1 MFWSGFSFVG
11 VGSLIDE
18 HSAVSLGLIVTV
30 LGATWWLSGKQQ
42 ATVDSLERIKDG
54 LTSLGLGLDKS
65 NKKEDE
71 MEVTINNIRIQAQVA
86 KEVAV
91 ISARTAAE
99 MQARIMEH
107 LPNKKTNE

>member
-42 ATVDSLERIKDG
+42 ATVDSLERING
-54 LTSLGLGLDKS
+54 VLIALGSRLDKS
-65 NKKEDE
+65 DKKSDE
-71 MEVTINNIRIQAQVA
+71 MDGRVNNIQIQAQVA

-91 ISARTAAE
+91 IRTAAE
-99 MQARIMEH
+99 MQATIMEH